1 MGWIRYQSVIV
12 LRLEEPRPKWE
23 FSLMIDLAVI
33 PVAGAGT
40 RLLPSTKS
48 QPKEMLPVGRKP
60 VVQYVVEEL
69 AGSGIKRMLFVT
81 GPGKTSIENH
91 FDVNSEL
98 ISFLRETGKEEL
110 LSELAFE
117 RAALEFCYTR
127 QRRQLGLGHAV
138 LCARPFVGQQ
148 SFVVALG
155 DSIIGINAQS
165 RIVHRMVEAF
175 AQQSADVVIAFEEVP
190 RHEVKQYG
198 IAKPKGTAADVF
210 TLADIVEKPSEAE
223 APSNLAVAARYV
235 FSPAIFSLLDKTQ
248 PGKGGEIQLTDAIR
262 ALIHQGGKV
271 VGIKLG
277 MQEQRYDI
285 GNFESY
291 YAAFVD
297 FALADPKYGPELR
310 EHLKRIIREEPEAR
324 SQ

>member
-1 MGWIRYQSVIV
+1 M
-12 LRLEEPRPKWE
+12 L
-23 FSLMIDLAVI
+23 DLAVI

-69 AGSGIKRMLFVT
+69 AGSGMKRLLFVT

-91 FDVNSEL
+91 FDINSEL
-98 ISFLRETGKEEL
+98 ISFLRETGKEEF

-138 LCARPFVGQQ
+138 LCARPFVGKQ

-175 AQQSADVVIAFEEVP
+175 GAQSADAVIAFEEVP
-190 RHEVKQYG
+190 QHEVKQYG
-198 IAKPKGTAADVF
+198 IAKPRGEAKDVF
-210 TLADIVEKPSEAE
+210 TLADIIEKPSVSE

-235 FSPAIFSLLDKTQ
+235 FSPVIFELLDKTQ

-262 ALIHQGGKV
+262 TLIHQGGKV
-271 VGIKLG
+271 LGIKLSTS
-277 MQEQRYDI
+277 EQRYDI

-297 FALADPKYGPELR
+297 FALADPKYGPGLR
-310 EHLKRIIREEPEAR
+310 EHLKKVL
-324 SQ
+324 

>member
-1 MGWIRYQSVIV
+1 
-12 LRLEEPRPKWE
+12 
-23 FSLMIDLAVI
+23 MIDLAVI

-81 GPGKTSIENH
+81 GPGKNSIENH
-91 FDVNSEL
+91 FDLNSEL
-98 ISFLRETGKEEL
+98 INFLRETGKEEL

-165 RIVHRMVEAF
+165 RIVQRMVNVFSE
-175 AQQSADVVIAFEEVP
+175 QSADAVICFEEVP
-190 RHEVKQYG
+190 KHEVKQYG
-198 IAKPKGTAADVF
+198 IAKPQGEAADVF
-210 TLADIVEKPSEAE
+210 TLADIIEKPSEIE

-235 FSPAIFSLLDKTQ
+235 FSPAIFDLLAKTQ

-262 ALIHQGGKV
+262 TLIQQGGKV
-271 VGIKLG
+271 MGLRLG
-277 MQEQRYDI
+277 KNEQRYDI

-291 YAAFVD
+291 YTAFVD
-297 FALADPKYGPELR
+297 FALADPKYGPSLR
-310 EHLKRIIREEPEAR
+310 EHLRRVL
-324 SQ
+324 

>member
-1 MGWIRYQSVIV
+1 
-12 LRLEEPRPKWE
+12 
-23 FSLMIDLAVI
+23 MIDLAVI

-81 GPGKTSIENH
+81 GPGKNSIENH
-91 FDVNSEL
+91 FDLNSEL
-98 ISFLRETGKEEL
+98 INFLRETGKEEL

-165 RIVHRMVEAF
+165 RIVQRMLDAF
-175 AQQSADVVIAFEEVP
+175 EQQSADAVICFEEVP
-190 RHEVKQYG
+190 KHEVKQYG
-198 IAKPKGTAADVF
+198 IAKPKGEAADVF
-210 TLADIVEKPSEAE
+210 TLADIIEKPSEAE

-235 FSPAIFSLLDKTQ
+235 FSPAIFDLLAKTQ

-262 ALIHQGGKV
+262 TLIHQGGKV
-271 VGIKLG
+271 MGIRLG
-277 MQEQRYDI
+277 KHEQRYDI

-291 YAAFVD
+291 YSAFVD
-297 FALADPKYGPELR
+297 FALADQKYGPSLR
-310 EHLKRIIREEPEAR
+310 EHLRRVL
-324 SQ
+324 